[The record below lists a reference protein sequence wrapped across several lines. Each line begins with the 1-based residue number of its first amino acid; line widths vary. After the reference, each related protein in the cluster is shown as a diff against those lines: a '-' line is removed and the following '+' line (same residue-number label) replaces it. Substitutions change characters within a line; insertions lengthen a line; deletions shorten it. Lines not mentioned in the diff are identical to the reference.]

1 MLIET
6 NKRIEVRNKME
17 LITLFISA
25 VLINNIILTKYLG
38 VCPFLGVSKSAKSAI
53 GMGMAV
59 IFVIFTS
66 SIITYSLY
74 YSVLVPLNME
84 YMDLM
89 TFILIIASLVQ
100 FVEMVIKKFSP
111 MLYKSLGVY
120 LPLITTNCAV
130 LGTAL
135 LNIREGYNFT
145 EMIVNSIAVPVGFL
159 LIMFIFSTI
168 RERLEFSNTT
178 KSFQGNAIS
187 LVTASIMA
195 MIMLGFAG
203 VV

>member
-1 MLIET
+1 
-6 NKRIEVRNKME
+6 ME
-17 LITLFISA
+17 LVTLFISA

-38 VCPFLGVSKSAKSAI
+38 VCPFLGVSKSVKSSF
-53 GMGMAV
+53 GMGLAV
-59 IFVIFTS
+59 IFVIFS
-66 SIITYSLY
+66 SSVITYGLY
-74 YSVLVPLNME
+74 YTVLVPYKME
-84 YMDLM
+84 YLDLI
-89 TFILIIASLVQ
+89 TFILVIASLVQ

-111 MLYKSLGVY
+111 ALYKALGVY

-145 EMIVNSIAVPVGFL
+145 QMIVNSIAVPVGFML
-159 LIMFIFSTI
+159 VMLIFATI
-168 RERLEFSNTT
+168 RERLELSKTPEYF
-178 KSFQGNAIS
+178 KGNAIS
-187 LVTASIMA
+187 LIVSALMA

>member
-1 MLIET
+1 
-6 NKRIEVRNKME
+6 ME
-17 LITLFISA
+17 LVTLFISA

-38 VCPFLGVSKSAKSAI
+38 VCPFLGVSKSVKSAI
-53 GMGMAV
+53 GMGLAV
-59 IFVIFTS
+59 IFVIFSS
-66 SIITYSLY
+66 SIITYGLY
-74 YSVLVPLNME
+74 YSVLVPFNME
-84 YMDLM
+84 YLDLI

-111 MLYKSLGVY
+111 PLYKSLGVY

-135 LNIREGYNFT
+135 LNIREGYNFI
-145 EMIVNSIAVPVGFL
+145 EMLVNSIAVPIGFL
-159 LIMFIFSTI
+159 LIMVIFATI
-168 RERLEFSNTT
+168 RERLELSETPKYF
-178 KSFQGNAIS
+178 KGNAIS
-187 LVTASIMA
+187 LITAALMA